1 MPAKPRRGDVVLLPF
16 PFADLTSTKV
26 RPALVLSSSLYH
38 KSEPDIIVAA
48 ITSNVAAHQGPTDY
62 TLQDWR
68 RSGLLAPSVVKV
80 SLATVEPSLVYH
92 RLGRLTDRDLKEVE
106 KRLRLALGPV
116 SRPDTEASGYIT
128 PSPLRLL

>member
-16 PFADLTSTKV
+16 PFADLTTTKV
-26 RPALVLSSSLYH
+26 RPALVLSGSLYH

-48 ITSNVAAHQGPTDY
+48 LTSNVAAHQGPTDY

-68 RSGLLAPSVVKV
+68 QAGPSVVKA

-92 RLGRLTDRDLKEVE
+92 RLGHLTDRDLREVE
-106 KRLRLALGPV
+106 ERLRLAL
-116 SRPDTEASGYIT
+116 E
-128 PSPLRLL
+128 L

>member
-48 ITSNVAAHQGPTDY
+48 ITSNVPLTKD
-62 TLQDWR
+62 LQ
-68 RSGLLAPSVVKV
+68 
-80 SLATVEPSLVYH
+80 
-92 RLGRLTDRDLKEVE
+92 
-106 KRLRLALGPV
+106 
-116 SRPDTEASGYIT
+116 IT
-128 PSPLRLL
+128 PSKTGGGRDC